1 MRNNGPTTGRE
12 VPVRPGDELVSSTD
26 TKGTILFCNDTFRDI
41 AGYGREEMIGQPH
54 NMIRHPDM
62 PESVFALMWGALKAG
77 RPWMGIV
84 KNRCKSGDHY
94 WVDAY
99 VTPLREK
106 GVVRGYES
114 VRVHADTQAIERAEG
129 VYKRLK
135 AGRDYCSPLLRLW
148 DGWRSAALVSLIS
161 LLLLSLGAAVAQ
173 QVNWTSSLVLVLASL
188 VIGIGSK
195 LIHQRE
201 ASALLEQARAVMYDP
216 IAAYI
221 YTGRRDHLG
230 EIQFAQIALKARL
243 RTALGRFG
251 ESARE
256 LHHRS
261 LEAQEQA
268 QKTRRGM
275 SEQQEETASVAN
287 AMQQMSIAVQ
297 EVASG
302 ATETSDATRDAIR
315 EVEQGNRVIQDASRA
330 ITELSTTV
338 GNLNQV
344 MEKLTQD
351 SEQIATVIDVIRA
364 IAEQT
369 NLLAL
374 NAAIEAARAGEQG
387 RGFAVVADE
396 VRTLAQRTQES
407 TQHIQTIIGKLSEAT
422 GEAGE
427 NMGDCQQLA
436 QRSVSEMGNVHKAL
450 EAITKSV
457 GNIDLMSH
465 QIATAAEEQSAMA
478 MEIEHNTSQIS
489 RISDRSQEEINSAE
503 ALNRETAELSQ
514 RQLDLIVRFN

>member
-12 VPVRPGDELVSSTD
+12 IRVKPGDELVSSTD
-26 TKGTILFCNDTFRDI
+26 TKGNILFCNDTFCDI
-41 AGYGREEMIGQPH
+41 AGYSREEMIGRPH
-54 NMIRHPDM
+54 NIIRHPDM
-62 PESVFALMWGALKAG
+62 PEAVFALMWGALKAG

-84 KNRCKSGDHY
+84 KNRCKNGDHY

-99 VTPLREK
+99 VTPLRER

-114 VRVHADTQAIERAEG
+114 VRVHADAQAIGRAES
-129 VYKRLK
+129 VYRRLK
-135 AGRDYCSPLLRLW
+135 AGKDYCSPLQRLW
-148 DGWRSAALVSLIS
+148 HSWRSAALVTLIS
-161 LLLLSLGAAVAQ
+161 LVLLSLGALIGQ
-173 QVNWTSSLVLVLASL
+173 QLTWNIGLGLVLTSL
-188 VIGIGSK
+188 VIGIASK

-201 ASALLEQARAVMYDP
+201 TSALLEQGRGVMHDP

-221 YTGRRDHLG
+221 YTGRSDHLG
-230 EIQFAQIALKARL
+230 EIRFAQTALKARL

-256 LHHRS
+256 LHDRS
-261 LEAQEQA
+261 LQAQEQA
-268 QKTRRGM
+268 QKTRNGM
-275 SEQQEETASVAN
+275 SEQQRETASVAN

-302 ATETSDATRDAIR
+302 ATETSDATRAAIR
-315 EVEQGNRVIQDASRA
+315 QVEQGNRVIQDASHA
-330 ITELSTTV
+330 ITELSSKV
-338 GNLNQV
+338 SNLNQV

-351 SEQIATVIDVIRA
+351 SEQISTVVDVIRA

-436 QRSVSEMGNVHKAL
+436 QRSVGEMDNVHKAL
-450 EAITKSV
+450 EAITQSV

-465 QIATAAEEQSAMA
+465 QIAAAAEEQSAMA
-478 MEIEHNTSQIS
+478 VEIEQNTSQIS
-489 RISDRSQEEINSAE
+489 RISDRSQEEIDNAE
-503 ALNRETAELSQ
+503 ALNRQTADLSQ
-514 RQLDLIVRFN
+514 KQLNLIVRFN